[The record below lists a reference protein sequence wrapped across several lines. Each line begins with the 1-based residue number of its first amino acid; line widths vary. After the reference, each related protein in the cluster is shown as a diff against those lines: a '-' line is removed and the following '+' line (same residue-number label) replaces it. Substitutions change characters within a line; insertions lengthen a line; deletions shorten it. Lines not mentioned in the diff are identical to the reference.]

1 MWIDNIKELKK
12 KIGMSSKQ
20 IADKTGLPE
29 RSVKRIFSG
38 DTTNPYVDTIHRIAI
53 ALGSSL
59 DEIFADTNAVV
70 GTERLAALQENIEIL
85 KTDKDLLIADNNLL
99 KSQVATLTA
108 RLELAET
115 KLMYSEKLL
124 AVYEHYNKLKTE

>member
-1 MWIDNIKELKK
+1 MWLDNIKELKK
-12 KIGMSSKQ
+12 KTNLSSKQ

-38 DTTNPYVDTIHRIAI
+38 ETTNPYVDTIHRIAI
-53 ALGSSL
+53 ALGSS
-59 DEIFADTNAVV
+59 VV

-108 RLELAET
+108 RLELTET